1 MTTGIM
7 FEHIIQNCGRMAI
20 IEKRSWMNLLREW
33 RR

>member
-1 MTTGIM
+1 MTKGII

-20 IEKRSWMNLLREW
+20 IEKRSWMNLVWEW